1 MSTLI
6 NYLKYLQEQVN
17 VPLGAVI
24 FIIVLFIII
33 QIIGELLEFKGKIV
47 PEFMKIRKRF
57 ERKKQERELIAK
69 VSKQLD
75 DNSALFKEM
84 LSHYNTDNISKRD
97 IWMRDVDE
105 DRNHIHALEEILLKV
120 QQEVVKLRIESM
132 RSEIIAFASRVSNGD
147 YIATREEF
155 NRIFRLYDEYE
166 RVLAENGL
174 ENGEIDI
181 NFHIIKKSYERNLL
195 NHTFLEDMQDT
206 L

>member
-1 MSTLI
+1 M
-6 NYLKYLQEQVN
+6 
-17 VPLGAVI
+17 GAVI

-84 LSHYNTDNISKRD
+84 LSHYNTDNIAKRD
-97 IWMRDVDE
+97 IWMHDVDE

>member
-1 MSTLI
+1 M
-6 NYLKYLQEQVN
+6 
-17 VPLGAVI
+17 GALI

-105 DRNHIHALEEILLKV
+105 DRNHIHTLEEILLKV